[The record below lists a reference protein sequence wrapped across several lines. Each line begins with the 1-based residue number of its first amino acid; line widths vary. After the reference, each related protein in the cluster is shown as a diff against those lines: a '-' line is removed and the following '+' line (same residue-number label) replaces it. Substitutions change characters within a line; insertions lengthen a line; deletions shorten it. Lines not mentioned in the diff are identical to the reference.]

1 MTARA
6 GHRDKGYARWWIWLG
21 VAFAVALVVMF
32 ILPYLSSPQ
41 PAQELQVPP
50 TSITQ
55 TDNTNNQSQ
64 QFTAVG
70 NTSAANGEQ
79 TPSQQL

>member
-1 MTARA
+1 MAARA
-6 GHRDKGYARWWIWLG
+6 GHRDKGYAKWWIWLG
-21 VAFAVALVVMF
+21 VAFVVALAVLF

-41 PAQELQVPP
+41 LPQELQIPP

-64 QFTAVG
+64 QSRAERD
-70 NTSAANGEQ
+70 NSPANGEQ
-79 TPSQQL
+79 IPRQQL